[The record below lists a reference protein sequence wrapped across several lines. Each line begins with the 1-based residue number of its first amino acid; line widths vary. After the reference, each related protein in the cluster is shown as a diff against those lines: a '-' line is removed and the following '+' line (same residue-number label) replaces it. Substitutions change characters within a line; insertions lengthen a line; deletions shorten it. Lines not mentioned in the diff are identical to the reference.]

1 MSFPTGA
8 TAILLFVC
16 ILSLFST
23 YCPNIIVL
31 HSANTSEIQA
41 TKKPHNYHKIAV
53 WQKDDRIRKSPL
65 KFCVYHY
72 SELEGDCQAAIITEL
87 CRREKLYL
95 STCLLIH
102 IKVHR
107 SKRLNS
113 SPNITYAERNS
124 KAFGKG
130 HMSTIFLTYALY
142 KSPYRIIHFHYFLIL
157 IHALAHSCL
166 L

>member
-1 MSFPTGA
+1 MR
-8 TAILLFVC
+8 
-16 ILSLFST
+16 LSSS
-23 YCPNIIVL
+23 N
-31 HSANTSEIQA
+31 
-41 TKKPHNYHKIAV
+41 
-53 WQKDDRIRKSPL
+53 
-65 KFCVYHY
+65 HY
-72 SELEGDCQAAIITEL
+72 GTMQPEL

-95 STCLLIH
+95 SPCLLIH

-113 SPNITYAERNS
+113 SPNITYAEKIISYAARASSSTCCGVLDWLFSLSKKMSAPSSLIRMVSYSSTVKTIGVLFSVPSAERNS